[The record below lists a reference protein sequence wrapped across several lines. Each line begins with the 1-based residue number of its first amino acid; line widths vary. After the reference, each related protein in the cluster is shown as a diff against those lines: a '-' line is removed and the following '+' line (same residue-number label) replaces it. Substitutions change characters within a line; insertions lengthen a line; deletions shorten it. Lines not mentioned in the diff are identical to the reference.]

1 MPILDDPIYRD
12 KNMSYHS
19 TTRLLLKSAPSSLG
33 VRLGRLAIR
42 KNKSVQDIAARTGA
56 SRTTIYS
63 WFAGGNVTNA
73 YRAPV
78 EALIKE
84 LRST

>member
-1 MPILDDPIYRD
+1 MTYQT
-12 KNMSYHS
+12 K
-19 TTRLLLKSAPSSLG
+19 TRQSLKDAPSTLG
-33 VRLGRLAIR
+33 VRLGRAAIR
-42 KNKSVQDIAARTGA
+42 KNMSVQDIAARTGA

-73 YRAPV
+73 YRTIV
-78 EALIKE
+78 EALVKE